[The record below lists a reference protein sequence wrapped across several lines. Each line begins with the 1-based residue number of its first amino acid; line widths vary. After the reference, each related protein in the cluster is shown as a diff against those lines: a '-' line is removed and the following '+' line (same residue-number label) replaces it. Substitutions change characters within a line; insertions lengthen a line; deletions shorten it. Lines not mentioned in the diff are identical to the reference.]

1 MKKSITDEEL
11 NMYIKI
17 LEDYNESKYKDYK
30 KLVDDLLIEFGV
42 KVTKE
47 RILELEEINLLVE
60 DVKIIY
66 DKL

>member
-1 MKKSITDEEL
+1 
-11 NMYIKI
+11 MYIKI

>member
-30 KLVDDLLIEFGV
+30 KLVDDLLIEFGG

-66 DKL
+66 DKS

>member
-60 DVKIIY
+60 DEIGRAHV
-66 DKL
+66 

>member
-1 MKKSITDEEL
+1 MKKLITDEEL

>member
-66 DKL
+66 DKS